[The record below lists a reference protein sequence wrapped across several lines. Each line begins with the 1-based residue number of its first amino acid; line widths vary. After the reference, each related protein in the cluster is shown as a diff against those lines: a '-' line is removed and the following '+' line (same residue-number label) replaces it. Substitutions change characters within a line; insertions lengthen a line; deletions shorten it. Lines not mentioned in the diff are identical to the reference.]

1 MKLQF
6 VDVETTTEY
15 GVNFGTCELCEHVG
29 DLDVTHVILRD
40 ADTGVLHRVEA
51 GYWDYGDYFHAN
63 LPENLLG
70 FAGWLNEQ
78 EFPDDLWMSTQ
89 FLRDAINEFE
99 EFNNETGTYNF

>member
-1 MKLQF
+1 MKVQF

-15 GVNFGTCELCEHVG
+15 GVDFGTCELCEYVG

-40 ADTGVLHRVEA
+40 ADTGVVHRIEA
-51 GYWDYGDYFHAN
+51 GDWEYGDYFHIN

-78 EFPDDLWMSTQ
+78 EFPDAKWLDNK
-89 FLRDAINEFE
+89 FLRDAITDFE